1 MSPSMQEDYIMRQI
15 RAAVRLLLHA
25 IGLREAGDLD
35 AARQEMGLAYRELLG
50 KDPALFLKLDV
61 KTGAG
66 LLSRPDK
73 MALMADLFHEEAETL
88 RALKRGDP
96 QDMDRRALKY
106 ALEAFMAAPESEENA
121 LRIRKLAALVPA
133 DQIESRYQEALEDFN
148 KKD

>member
-1 MSPSMQEDYIMRQI
+1 MGSSLHEDYIMRQI

-25 IGLREAGDLD
+25 IGLREAGDLE

-50 KDPALFLKLDV
+50 GDPALFLNMDS

-73 MALMADLFHEEAETL
+73 MAVMADLFHEEAETL
-88 RALKRGDP
+88 HAAKQGGP
-96 QDMDRRALKY
+96 QAMDRRALEY

-121 LRIRKLAALVPA
+121 SRIRKLAALVPA
-133 DQIESRYQEALEDFN
+133 DQMEARYQEALDGFIN
-148 KKD
+148 KD